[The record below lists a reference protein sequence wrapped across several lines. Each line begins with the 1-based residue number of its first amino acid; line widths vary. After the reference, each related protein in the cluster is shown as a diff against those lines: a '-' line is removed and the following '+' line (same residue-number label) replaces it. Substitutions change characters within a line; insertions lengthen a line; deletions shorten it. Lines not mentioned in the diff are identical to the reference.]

1 MKKGIVV
8 LLCTLLSF
16 SMIGCSKKESLVTT
30 ENNTTSE
37 EYGNDLTAKITSN
50 GVNDIS
56 EVSSVMSSEAFFL
69 HITNN
74 IEDIVEAADKYAVA
88 EIESAVYG
96 KIESVEYVDVPQV
109 GALHTYSHMKFR
121 VQECDDGK
129 FVKGDLISV
138 VTQGGYTTMGNIRK
152 VYGDETKKGDDPTK
166 KLPDNAVV
174 EDKRFGVAIPK
185 VGEEMLCFI
194 SGPTNGFP
202 KESYSTTFMYCY
214 KLTGNTLVHVEP
226 EDSKNKFYK
235 DSTGEKN
242 LTKDQLKK
250 KAKDKIKEKKEKK
263 KKEKN
268 KE

>member
-1 MKKGIVV
+1 M
-8 LLCTLLSF
+8 
-16 SMIGCSKKESLVTT
+16 
-30 ENNTTSE
+30 
-37 EYGNDLTAKITSN
+37 
-50 GVNDIS
+50 NDIS
-56 EVSSVMSSEAFFL
+56 EVSSVLSSEALFL

-74 IEDIVEAADKYAVA
+74 IEDIVEAADKYSVA

-96 KIESVEYVDVPQV
+96 KIESIEYVDVPKE
-109 GALHTYSHMKFR
+109 GALYTYSHLKFR

-129 FVKGDLISV
+129 FVKNDLISIV
-138 VTQGGYTTMGNIRK
+138 IRGGYTTMGNIRK
-152 VYGDETKKGDDPTK
+152 VNGDETKKSDDPAQ
-166 KLPDNAVV
+166 KLPDEAVV
-174 EDKRFGVAIPK
+174 EDRRHGVAIPK

-194 SGPTNGFP
+194 GGPIDGFP